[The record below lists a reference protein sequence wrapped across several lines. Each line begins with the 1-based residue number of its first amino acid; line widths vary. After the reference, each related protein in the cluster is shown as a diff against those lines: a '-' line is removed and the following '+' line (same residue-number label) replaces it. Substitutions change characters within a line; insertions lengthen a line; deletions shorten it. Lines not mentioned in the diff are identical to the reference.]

1 MREWFEISDVAL
13 RVVVEDNTWIEYIAR
28 VEKMFHL
35 FHKVESIGAPFAFD
49 IRSHI
54 APSAVLGF
62 ERAIV
67 VVDNEAS
74 NIVHKSLV
82 TIDFGLR
89 VKALVDDEMV
99 VAFEGVTIDDGIVV
113 VVTLEELLKFFG
125 CLDKM
130 VYRESYIFDETSGA
144 NGTHTAHRWEDAR
157 TDSPILS
164 DSGRIGRKGVRTKSL
179 EFGNGLVDCV
189 DLRVEFAFGFSL
201 HFDEKRHCGGRELLE
216 IFYTIFD

>member
-1 MREWFEISDVAL
+1 MALREWFEISDVAL
-13 RVVVEDNTWIEYIAR
+13 RVVVENNARIEYIAR

-49 IRSHI
+49 IRSHV
-54 APSAVLGF
+54 ATCAMLGL

-82 TIDFGLR
+82 ASYFGLR

-113 VVTLEELLKFFG
+113 VVMLEKLL
-125 CLDKM
+125 
-130 VYRESYIFDETSGA
+130 
-144 NGTHTAHRWEDAR
+144 
-157 TDSPILS
+157 
-164 DSGRIGRKGVRTKSL
+164 
-179 EFGNGLVDCV
+179 
-189 DLRVEFAFGFSL
+189 
-201 HFDEKRHCGGRELLE
+201 
-216 IFYTIFD
+216 

>member
-1 MREWFEISDVAL
+1 MAL
-13 RVVVEDNTWIEYIAR
+13 RVVVENNARVEYIVR

-67 VVDNEAS
+67 VVDNHS
-74 NIVHKSLV
+74 GNNVHQSFV
-82 TIDFGLR
+82 AIDFGLR

-113 VVTLEELLKFFG
+113 VVMLEKLL
-125 CLDKM
+125 
-130 VYRESYIFDETSGA
+130 
-144 NGTHTAHRWEDAR
+144 
-157 TDSPILS
+157 
-164 DSGRIGRKGVRTKSL
+164 
-179 EFGNGLVDCV
+179 
-189 DLRVEFAFGFSL
+189 
-201 HFDEKRHCGGRELLE
+201 
-216 IFYTIFD
+216 

>member
-1 MREWFEISDVAL
+1 MALREWFEIGYVAL
-13 RVVVEDNTWIEYIAR
+13 RVVVENNARIEYIAR

-35 FHKVESIGAPFAFD
+35 FHKAESIGAPFAFD

-82 TIDFGLR
+82 AIDFGLR
-89 VKALVDDEMV
+89 IKALIDDEMV

-113 VVTLEELLKFFG
+113 VVMLEKLL
-125 CLDKM
+125 
-130 VYRESYIFDETSGA
+130 
-144 NGTHTAHRWEDAR
+144 
-157 TDSPILS
+157 
-164 DSGRIGRKGVRTKSL
+164 
-179 EFGNGLVDCV
+179 
-189 DLRVEFAFGFSL
+189 
-201 HFDEKRHCGGRELLE
+201 
-216 IFYTIFD
+216 